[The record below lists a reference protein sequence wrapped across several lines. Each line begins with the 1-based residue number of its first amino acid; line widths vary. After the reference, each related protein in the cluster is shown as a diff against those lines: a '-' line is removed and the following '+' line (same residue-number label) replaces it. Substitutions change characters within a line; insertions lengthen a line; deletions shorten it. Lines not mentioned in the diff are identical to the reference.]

1 MEFIL
6 ASASPRRKDLLEQI
20 GIKAQILPSE
30 FQEAS
35 SGEDV
40 YQLLETNTLGKL
52 NDVEGKVLNTDKV
65 IIAADTVVVLDGR
78 ILGKPANLHEAVSM
92 LESLSGREHSVL
104 TGLAISYAGKRN
116 YQFLETKV
124 KFKTLTKDE
133 IYSYVNTGEGLDKA
147 GGYAVQG
154 LGAVFVEKIKGCYN
168 NVVGLPLN
176 LLYSMLNCWQIKTP
190 KLK

>member
-1 MEFIL
+1 M
-6 ASASPRRKDLLEQI
+6 
-20 GIKAQILPSE
+20 
-30 FQEAS
+30 
-35 SGEDV
+35 
-40 YQLLETNTLGKL
+40 
-52 NDVEGKVLNTDKV
+52 
-65 IIAADTVVVLDGR
+65 
-78 ILGKPANLHEAVSM
+78 
-92 LESLSGREHSVL
+92 
-104 TGLAISYAGKRN
+104 
-116 YQFLETKV
+116 